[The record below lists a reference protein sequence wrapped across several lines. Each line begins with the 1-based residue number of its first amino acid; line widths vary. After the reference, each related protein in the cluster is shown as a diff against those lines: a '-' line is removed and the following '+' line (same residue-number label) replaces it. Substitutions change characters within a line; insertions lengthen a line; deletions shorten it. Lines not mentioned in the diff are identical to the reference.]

1 MKPEDVRK
9 LFRETFFQAD
19 SSSTR
24 KHEGTGLGL
33 VICHKLCKLMGG
45 DVEVQSTLG
54 VGTTFTVRLADRRHA
69 GNCRTSDPR
78 RPSRP
83 TKRRPCNGRS
93 STVLVIDDDLNSRKM
108 LERIL
113 RREGYAVRTAAC
125 RRRSGQAGPRH

>member
-54 VGTTFTVRLADRRHA
+54 VGTTFTVRLPTVVTPLGVAE
-69 GNCRTSDPR
+69 
-78 RPSRP
+78 RP
-83 TKRRPCNGRS
+83 
-93 STVLVIDDDLNSRKM
+93 
-108 LERIL
+108 
-113 RREGYAVRTAAC
+113 A
-125 RRRSGQAGPRH
+125 RRSRE